1 MRSILY
7 SNRFTPPPPRRWSVS
22 GLIRRAARRSSN
34 RPRPKS
40 LALPLKRPG
49 LKAAWLFWIKIGE
62 DVVKTFDANAWWAE
76 DRYPFGT
83 YSALPHG
90 E

>member
-1 MRSILY
+1 
-7 SNRFTPPPPRRWSVS
+7 
-22 GLIRRAARRSSN
+22 
-34 RPRPKS
+34 